1 MQKAARTFQ
10 IFNCTRHH
18 TISHVHLSW
27 IDIIVYGTCIPNIYV
42 KSLPVDGTNPKKL
55 EEFTKGIDKKKGT
68 YKLKIIQNLKD
79 IDDKEF
85 TGLCIKSKEMK

>member
-1 MQKAARTFQ
+1 
-10 IFNCTRHH
+10 
-18 TISHVHLSW
+18 
-27 IDIIVYGTCIPNIYV
+27 V